1 MSMLH
6 QLLFIKDFHK
16 KKAEMTLLKARMLL
30 QEAQRQEQKAQETLQ
45 SFQTEAERAERAWF
59 EALCSRVVKVR
70 DIHNVHADVAQ
81 LRATEQM
88 HVQNWQQAQ
97 KEHTQAS
104 ASHKQ
109 ATSEKKEAD
118 QVCEKF
124 VELVH
129 RHEQMQANEAERKE
143 ELELE
148 ELNGNLR
155 PQAEPETV

>member
-1 MSMLH
+1 MSMLY

-16 KKAEMTLLKARMLL
+16 KKAEMTMQKARMVM
-30 QEAQRQEQKAQETLQ
+30 QEAKRQEEQAQDTLQ
-45 SFQTEAERAERAWF
+45 TFQTEAERAERTWF
-59 EALCSRVVKVR
+59 DALCSRVVKVR
-70 DIHNVHADVAQ
+70 DIHNLHADVAQ

-97 KEHTQAS
+97 KDHVQAS

-109 ATSEKKEAD
+109 ATTEKKEAD

-124 VELVH
+124 IELVQ
-129 RHEQMQANEAERKE
+129 RHDQMLATEAERKE

-155 PQAEPETV
+155 PQPEPETV